1 MRRGALPRRAAPS
14 RGSRGGRRRRDRRA
28 TQRRRGRR
36 AGSSPGDD
44 RPAPA
49 PRPTA
54 RAGPGARRTRSR
66 ADGRYAL
73 MRSRAGG
80 SLGAAHRRVIGPSAS
95 RPAGAIPLAPRTAQ
109 VPRGPAAP
117 EPKMPS
123 PLPVFR
129 PLLLAVALPITAL
142 ACLAALGPSPR
153 REAPSL
159 PAAPAAGPWV
169 WVSNEGSG
177 DLAVID
183 AATDEVVAR
192 VHVGKR
198 PRVSPAYASAADR
211 GADGIAEVDLATRRL
226 SRVLPS
232 GQDPAAFD
240 VVAGG
245 RLLVISNE
253 ETASASIVDVA
264 TARLVGSVAVGEE
277 PEGVTAAPDGRLVAV
292 TSEREHRVD
301 FVDPGAGR
309 AVARV
314 PTCLRPRSI
323 AFTRDGALAFAPCE
337 EGAAVAVIDARAL
350 RPAGEIV
357 LPAGSRP
364 MGIALAADGRRLFVS
379 NGRAGTVSAIDVA
392 SRKVVATSP
401 PFGQRVWGLGLT
413 PDGRRLYVA
422 DGPANEVVVLDA
434 TTLAV
439 LRRIPVGDSPWGVV
453 IAP

>member
-192 VHVGKR
+192 VHVGRR
-198 PRVSPAYASAADR
+198 PRWLRLGPLGRSLFAAVSGTPRPRPGVSPAYASA
-211 GADGIAEVDLATRRL
+211 G
-226 SRVLPS
+226 
-232 GQDPAAFD
+232 
-240 VVAGG
+240 
-245 RLLVISNE
+245 
-253 ETASASIVDVA
+253 IVDVA

>member
-44 RPAPA
+44 RPAP
-49 PRPTA
+49 
-54 RAGPGARRTRSR
+54 
-66 ADGRYAL
+66 
-73 MRSRAGG
+73 
-80 SLGAAHRRVIGPSAS
+80 AHRRVIGPSAS

-198 PRVSPAYASAADR
+198 PRWLRLGPLGRSLFAAVSGTPRPRPGVSPAYASAAER
-211 GADGIAEVDLATRRL
+211 GADGIAEVDLATRRV

-232 GQDPAAFD
+232 GQDP
-240 VVAGG
+240 
-245 RLLVISNE
+245 E
-253 ETASASIVDVA
+253 
-264 TARLVGSVAVGEE
+264 
-277 PEGVTAAPDGRLVAV
+277 AP
-292 TSEREHRVD
+292 
-301 FVDPGAGR
+301 
-309 AVARV
+309 
-314 PTCLRPRSI
+314 
-323 AFTRDGALAFAPCE
+323 
-337 EGAAVAVIDARAL
+337 
-350 RPAGEIV
+350 
-357 LPAGSRP
+357 
-364 MGIALAADGRRLFVS
+364 DGRRLFVS
-379 NGRAGTVSAIDVA
+379 NGRAGTVSAIDVV
-392 SRKVVATSP
+392 SRKVA
-401 PFGQRVWGLGLT
+401 
-413 PDGRRLYVA
+413 
-422 DGPANEVVVLDA
+422 
-434 TTLAV
+434 
-439 LRRIPVGDSPWGVV
+439 
-453 IAP
+453 

>member
-1 MRRGALPRRAAPS
+1 
-14 RGSRGGRRRRDRRA
+14 
-28 TQRRRGRR
+28 
-36 AGSSPGDD
+36 
-44 RPAPA
+44 
-49 PRPTA
+49 
-54 RAGPGARRTRSR
+54 
-66 ADGRYAL
+66 
-73 MRSRAGG
+73 
-80 SLGAAHRRVIGPSAS
+80 
-95 RPAGAIPLAPRTAQ
+95 
-109 VPRGPAAP
+109 
-117 EPKMPS
+117 MPS

-192 VHVGKR
+192 VHVGRR
-198 PRVSPAYASAADR
+198 PRWLRLGPLGRSLFAAVSGTPRPRPGVSPAYASEADR

-434 TTLAV
+434 ATLAV